1 MLVLGTLLEGH
12 ADHVMDGVG
21 PSVVPSVARIRRAFD
36 SRRRRNGNPIQRVIR
51 VALGVDAKM
60 AQYVR
65 GKKFVDAVVAKVGM
79 AQFNAV
85 WSGPDALPTLTEI
98 DHPDAWI
105 ARVLG

>member
-1 MLVLGTLLEGH
+1 
-12 ADHVMDGVG
+12 
-21 PSVVPSVARIRRAFD
+21 
-36 SRRRRNGNPIQRVIR
+36 
-51 VALGVDAKM
+51 GVDAKM
-60 AQYVR
+60 AQYVH
-65 GKKFVDAVVAKVGM
+65 GKRFVDAVVAKAGM